1 MALIPGSYARAAGL
15 QSEINKVTITR
26 VAGGEVQFRR
36 AIDTYQKDLRCNVN
50 QIGREQKLL
59 RRSLKKYHKKL
70 REGKKERRQ
79 REAKEREDSNRLK
92 QNARQFKEATKAVR
106 RNVLVLTDPKEEA
119 EGHQDEVAPEESSAS
134 EEQNTGLGTLPESPD
149 SGIGSEGD
157 DKLSVDSAAQAGKG
171 EGAKR
176 KVFMTSQK
184 GKMPYFKAKK
194 GQRDKISGNK
204 QSHAHEDFSE
214 EEASE
219 GVTEKGEEG
228 IFLAVINE
236 EGEDGGDQSKLSS
249 AKALLMSAAK
259 SYPETQADEMQHKDT
274 DDGSKDSKRQT
285 HRGRTKIVS
294 MTSLNTKNVTSS
306 GETQMANHT
315 DLEAD
320 HQGSRKPSFG
330 TVGAV
335 VMLTTK
341 TSRRKKTDVSYSDL
355 IKLQHT
361 HTSGTKL
368 LFNLVDRLA
377 SKHGIGDLPPLKS
390 SRSSSL
396 DPRSNVKIKKRGNGP
411 ESQMSDGMVKQA
423 AALYTMKYGYGV
435 LDDAVSD
442 DVIPSDMLSLDVS
455 DAVAGARDVEE
466 FENEHD
472 FTKRN
477 YTNGRSSRKMS
488 VSSRR
493 QDSLDTVIIKDQAE
507 VPPRKLSVI
516 RLKQDST
523 DVVKIEHTDG
533 HSDTPSRKLSVTSV
547 RRNSTDVTSP
557 YYALSDAAS
566 TLFQDSIPDGVTPSV
581 TDLRERRSS
590 RSKGRHLLSMSELSE
605 HASRVREKSFNAPE
619 PYSLTIESNSSAAH
633 QDSTNTHTRRE
644 SRSLNR
650 MSPPPRRSRSLYRA
664 RRDSVQNQL
673 QLRLRDQNEA
683 GNTAWQSAFGRLKLL
698 HTLHDLSQHFDKD
711 SS

>member
-26 VAGGEVQFRR
+26 VAGSEVQFRR
-36 AIDTYQKDLRCNVN
+36 AIDSYQKDLRYNVN

-59 RRSLKKYHKKL
+59 RRSMKKYHKKL
-70 REGKKERRQ
+70 RESKKERRQ

-92 QNARQFKEATKAVR
+92 QNARQLKEATEAVR

-119 EGHQDEVAPEESSAS
+119 KEGHQDEVAPEESSAS

-157 DKLSVDSAAQAGKG
+157 DKLSADSAAGKG

-184 GKMPYFKAKK
+184 GKIPYFLKTKR

-204 QSHAHEDFSE
+204 QSHAHE
-214 EEASE
+214 
-219 GVTEKGEEG
+219 
-228 IFLAVINE
+228 
-236 EGEDGGDQSKLSS
+236 GEDGGDQNKLSS
-249 AKALLMSAAK
+249 AKALLKSAAK
-259 SYPETQADEMQHKDT
+259 SYPKTQAGEMQHKDT
-274 DDGSKDSKRQT
+274 DDGSKDSQRQT
-285 HRGRTKIVS
+285 HLGRTKIVS
-294 MTSLNTKNVTSS
+294 MTSLNTKNITSS
-306 GETQMANHT
+306 GETQMANRT

-377 SKHGIGDLPPLKS
+377 SKHGIVDPPPLKS

-423 AALYTMKYGYGV
+423 AALYTLKYGYGV

-442 DVIPSDMLSLDVS
+442 DVIRSHMLSLDVS

-477 YTNGRSSRKMS
+477 YANGRSPRKMS
-488 VSSRR
+488 VPSRR
-493 QDSLDTVIIKDQAE
+493 QDSLDTVIMRYQAE

-523 DVVKIEHTDG
+523 DVVKIDQTDG

-557 YYALSDAAS
+557 
-566 TLFQDSIPDGVTPSV
+566 
-581 TDLRERRSS
+581 
-590 RSKGRHLLSMSELSE
+590 
-605 HASRVREKSFNAPE
+605 
-619 PYSLTIESNSSAAH
+619 
-633 QDSTNTHTRRE
+633 
-644 SRSLNR
+644 
-650 MSPPPRRSRSLYRA
+650 SP
-664 RRDSVQNQL
+664 
-673 QLRLRDQNEA
+673 
-683 GNTAWQSAFGRLKLL
+683 
-698 HTLHDLSQHFDKD
+698 
-711 SS
+711 